1 MRFETFQNPLESFQ
15 TESGR
20 LALSPEV
27 EILIVKTR
35 AGDIQAFK
43 ALYDRYSR
51 KVLNFSYRLTGSKE
65 IAEEVTQ
72 ETFISVFKNIKSLQ
86 NVSRFEPWL
95 FMIARNYVYQA
106 YRKQRVPELSVD
118 ETDEDDREVIQL
130 ESEAD
135 SPEEQVLRGELR
147 TVTRQIIQSLGEK
160 YRDAFVL
167 AVLEGFSYQEVADML
182 GRKIQSVKTDIHR
195 ARLMIREKLARYL
208 KEGHIG
214 DEV

>member
-1 MRFETFQNPLESFQ
+1 M
-15 TESGR
+15 
-20 LALSPEV
+20 ALSPEV
-27 EILIVKTR
+27 EILIAKTR

-43 ALYDRYSR
+43 ALYDRYNR
-51 KVLNFSYRLTGSKE
+51 KVLNFCYRLTGSKE
-65 IAEEVTQ
+65 IAEEVAQ
-72 ETFISVFKNIKSLQ
+72 ETFISVFKNLKSLK

-106 YRKQRVPELSVD
+106 YRKHKVTEVSVD
-118 ETDEDDREVIQL
+118 ETDENDREVIQL

-135 SPEEQVLRGELR
+135 SPEDHVLRGELR
-147 TVTRQIIQSLGEK
+147 VVTQEIIQSLGEK
-160 YRDAFVL
+160 YREAFVL
-167 AVLEGFSYQEVADML
+167 AVLEGFSYQDVSEML

-208 KEGHIG
+208 REGNIG